1 MKNFTKYLFPG
12 VLFLVINLLSFG
24 QYIPRVLQ
32 PDNQEIK
39 KIAEKISDN
48 GWVYF
53 KKNLDIK
60 PDEVFTKHP
69 SAFGL
74 LKDDE
79 MRPLEIFER

>member
-1 MKNFTKYLFPG
+1 MKNLTKYLFLG
-12 VLFLVINLLSFG
+12 VLFLAINLLSFG

-39 KIAEKISDN
+39 KISEKISDN

-53 KKNLDIK
+53 KKNLNIK
-60 PDEVFTKHP
+60 TNEVFTKYP

-74 LKDDE
+74 LKNDE
-79 MRPLEIFER
+79 MKL